1 MTWKGIDSTDEEPI
15 TMMSV
20 MKDEYI
26 YICVCVCAR
35 EYISNAKHCFSISS
49 FGQGIAAAAL
59 ATHIYIGPS
68 IHEPPTQRLNL
79 VVIVP

>member
-26 YICVCVCAR
+26 YICVCVCERIYFHCQALFLYFVIWAR
-35 EYISNAKHCFSISS
+35 
-49 FGQGIAAAAL
+49 IAAAAL

>member
-26 YICVCVCAR
+26 YIYIYIYVCVR
-35 EYISNAKHCFSISS
+35 ENIFPM
-49 FGQGIAAAAL
+49 
-59 ATHIYIGPS
+59 PS
-68 IHEPPTQRLNL
+68 TVSLFRHLGKGLLLLRWRHTYT
-79 VVIVP
+79 